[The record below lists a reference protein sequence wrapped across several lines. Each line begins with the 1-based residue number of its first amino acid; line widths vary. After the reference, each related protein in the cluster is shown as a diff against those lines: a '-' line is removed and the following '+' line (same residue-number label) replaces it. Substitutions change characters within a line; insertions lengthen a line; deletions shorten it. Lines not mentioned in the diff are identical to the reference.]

1 MNSKAK
7 GVVALILAVAVLAN
21 VGIFAKM
28 SYNKTHT
35 AQETIVFR
43 VGDTVASD
51 HPISQALYIFEEEL
65 ERESGR
71 RARIIR
77 TLGVSLGAA
86 AFLILI

>member
-7 GVVALILAVAVLAN
+7 GVVALILVVAVLAN

-35 AQETIVFR
+35 AQDTIVFR

-51 HPISQALYIFEEEL
+51 HPIS
-65 ERESGR
+65 
-71 RARIIR
+71 
-77 TLGVSLGAA
+77 
-86 AFLILI
+86 

>member
-43 VGDTVASD
+43 VGD
-51 HPISQALYIFEEEL
+51 
-65 ERESGR
+65 RC
-71 RARIIR
+71 IR
-77 TLGVSLGAA
+77 PPYFPSVIHL
-86 AFLILI
+86 

>member
-65 ERESGR
+65 ERIISMLD
-71 RARIIR
+71 RI
-77 TLGVSLGAA
+77 
-86 AFLILI
+86 